1 MMAVQPCVTTVLGP
15 ERWARG
21 AGEGQAGWRGGWV
34 RLGEGACRAR
44 RRDSSRVFEGER
56 GGDARRE
63 RGRTGKALEFGEDEH
78 HRRGADVTEVG
89 VPELGED
96 PAATQ
101 ITVPTRACAKES
113 MSLESRAARG
123 VDAPERVLGGDRYT
137 GRACAHS
144 DASREPSRR
153 ASSHV
158 SSGAR
163 REVEAARSGAP
174 MFRRTSGPEFN
185 CMPDDEQEKS
195 LAPGDER
202 ARGSQLE
209 TRAGRHSGVHTVAR
223 VHPSVIMTAPA
234 RVVPPTDK
242 SAAVSAR
249 MMSSVRRCASQVRVR
264 AAPRVTS
271 RPLPSPTRLTRPVA
285 SLPLADGDVRRVR
298 AGAHARRHQR
308 RV

>member
-1 MMAVQPCVTTVLGP
+1 
-15 ERWARG
+15 
-21 AGEGQAGWRGGWV
+21 
-34 RLGEGACRAR
+34 
-44 RRDSSRVFEGER
+44 
-56 GGDARRE
+56 
-63 RGRTGKALEFGEDEH
+63 
-78 HRRGADVTEVG
+78 
-89 VPELGED
+89 
-96 PAATQ
+96 
-101 ITVPTRACAKES
+101 
-113 MSLESRAARG
+113 
-123 VDAPERVLGGDRYT
+123 
-137 GRACAHS
+137 
-144 DASREPSRR
+144 
-153 ASSHV
+153 
-158 SSGAR
+158 
-163 REVEAARSGAP
+163 

-195 LAPGDER
+195 QFAPGDER

-285 SLPLADGDVRRVR
+285 SLPSQMATYGACVQAHMPDVTKGACEKELDALAACVFAAKER
-298 AGAHARRHQR
+298 
-308 RV
+308 